1 MGEDLGMLEDGKES
15 GKNILYQILKEKNL
29 NGIKAVC
36 DQQGRDF
43 FFFKKVISYFPSRR
57 YPGTAAMC
65 VGAEGI

>member
-43 FFFKKVISYFPSRR
+43 FF
-57 YPGTAAMC
+57 
-65 VGAEGI
+65 